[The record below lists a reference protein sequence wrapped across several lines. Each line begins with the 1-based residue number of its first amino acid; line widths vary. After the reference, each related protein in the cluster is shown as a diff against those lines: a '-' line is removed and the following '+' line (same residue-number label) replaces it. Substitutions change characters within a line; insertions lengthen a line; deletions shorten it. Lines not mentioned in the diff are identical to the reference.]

1 MAELRTFKCD
11 QIKWYLSDTKL
22 SQIEKVRQHCLESRW
37 FRPKSLTPYG
47 YATVSTYLGM
57 YRKCWIRSL
66 TCSYDHLYRTGA
78 ISRWRKKW
86 SAFSE
91 VWLRIYECC
100 SCQQKLQYWKG
111 VQNYLAQKYMILTH
125 PSPLKLILYIF
136 LKIIWVLRRKYSLFS
151 LKILIFC
158 KLMKKFD
165 FSPFQNAPF
174 LTNQISEIL
183 LTVFYGFPAVDSIK
197 PLATPPSTV
206 AHLLNCPS
214 CV

>member
-37 FRPKSLTPYG
+37 FRPKSLTLYS

-66 TCSYDHLYRTGA
+66 TCSYDHLYWTGA
-78 ISRWRKKW
+78 ISRLRKKW

-111 VQNYLAQKYMILTH
+111 VQNYLAQKHMTLTH
-125 PSPLKLILYIF
+125 PSPLKLILHIF
-136 LKIIWVLRRKYSLFS
+136 LKIIWVLWRNILFIFS
-151 LKILIFC
+151 KNFDFC

-165 FSPFQNAPF
+165 FSRFKTHHFWPTQSPK
-174 LTNQISEIL
+174 
-183 LTVFYGFPAVDSIK
+183 FYWRLFMDSQLWIQLNLSL
-197 PLATPPSTV
+197 PLHRFV
-206 AHLLNCPS
+206 LLNCPS